1 MSELNRPQS
10 NEKKRAGYV
19 GLLAFC
25 VVALGL
31 AGYWM
36 SSAQKN
42 APTVIGKVTIAIPT
56 QVSSAL
62 MIVAS
67 AQDLFK
73 KAGVEVVNQPFL
85 LGKEALNSLL
95 DGKADL
101 AVVADTPYILSLSN
115 GSDIAI
121 FAGISQARRALA
133 IVARIDRGIT
143 TIQDLDGKSIGVTP
157 GTNMAY
163 FTDAFLQVN
172 RIASEKVKL
181 VDMKTDEINNALK
194 DGSIDAGVVF
204 QPFLAKLELSMG
216 DQIKVFHSEEVYAFR
231 FLLVGKPS
239 FIDQHPDEIRRVLT
253 ALIEANEVIQ
263 MNPEA
268 ARKTVGEVVKLD
280 DATMA
285 KFFDPEDYVVTLDQA
300 MLLALDDQTRWAM
313 KRGIIKQGPV
323 PNYVQV
329 MKYQS
334 LEAVRPSA
342 VKVIR

>member
-1 MSELNRPQS
+1 M
-10 NEKKRAGYV
+10 
-19 GLLAFC
+19 
-25 VVALGL
+25 
-31 AGYWM
+31 
-36 SSAQKN
+36 
-42 APTVIGKVTIAIPT
+42 
-56 QVSSAL
+56 
-62 MIVAS
+62 
-67 AQDLFK
+67 
-73 KAGVEVVNQPFL
+73 
-85 LGKEALNSLL
+85 
-95 DGKADL
+95 
-101 AVVADTPYILSLSN
+101 
-115 GSDIAI
+115 
-121 FAGISQARRALA
+121 
-133 IVARIDRGIT
+133 
-143 TIQDLDGKSIGVTP
+143 
-157 GTNMAY
+157 
-163 FTDAFLQVN
+163 
-172 RIASEKVKL
+172 
-181 VDMKTDEINNALK
+181 
-194 DGSIDAGVVF
+194 
-204 QPFLAKLELSMG
+204 
-216 DQIKVFHSEEVYAFR
+216 
-231 FLLVGKPS
+231 VGKPS